1 MIKIVLLN
9 EISLVSNGEE
19 EIVRLLAGAG
29 ADLNVKDKDLFTPL
43 HVAAAVGKVVGFT
56 YYKSSFNCKIL

>member
-1 MIKIVLLN
+1 MRSI
-9 EISLVSNGEE
+9 VSNGEE

-43 HVAAAVGKVVGFT
+43 HVAAAVGNNIG
-56 YYKSSFNCKIL
+56 